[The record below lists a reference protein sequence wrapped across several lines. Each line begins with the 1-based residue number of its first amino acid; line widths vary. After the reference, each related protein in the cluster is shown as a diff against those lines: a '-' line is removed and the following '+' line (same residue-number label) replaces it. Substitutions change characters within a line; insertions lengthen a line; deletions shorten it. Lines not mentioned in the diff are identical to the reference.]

1 MINAKNEKELSAAL
15 EQLYWKEDISK
26 AMMQI
31 KKRV

>member
-1 MINAKNEKELSAAL
+1 MINAKNEKELSATL
-15 EQLYWKEDISK
+15 EQLYWKEDVNK